1 MKRNEKTKRNRKIYE
16 SRIQGQSYRKIAE
29 VNGISICR
37 VRQIIDAEERK
48 SGRQSKGG
56 KLTKERSMA
65 ELRVDTEE
73 IKKHIDK
80 RIQELKKEFIT
91 KAAVDRMIDE
101 IEAVKAV
108 MNEEI
113 REHDRKDLINF
124 VNGINQCLVIIE
136 KYRNEETENG
146 ANEYI

>member
-1 MKRNEKTKRNRKIYE
+1 
-16 SRIQGQSYRKIAE
+16 
-29 VNGISICR
+29 
-37 VRQIIDAEERK
+37 
-48 SGRQSKGG
+48 
-56 KLTKERSMA
+56 MA
-65 ELRVDTEE
+65 ELRVDNEE

-80 RIQELKKEFIT
+80 RIQELKKEFVT
-91 KAAVDRMIDE
+91 MAAVDRMINE

-146 ANEYI
+146 ANEHI

>member
-1 MKRNEKTKRNRKIYE
+1 
-16 SRIQGQSYRKIAE
+16 
-29 VNGISICR
+29 
-37 VRQIIDAEERK
+37 
-48 SGRQSKGG
+48 
-56 KLTKERSMA
+56 MA

-101 IEAVKAV
+101 IEDVKAV

-146 ANEYI
+146 ANEHI

>member
-16 SRIQGQSYRKIAE
+16 S
-29 VNGISICR
+29 
-37 VRQIIDAEERK
+37 
-48 SGRQSKGG
+48 
-56 KLTKERSMA
+56 
-65 ELRVDTEE
+65 
-73 IKKHIDK
+73 

-124 VNGINQCLVIIE
+124 FNGINQCLVIIE

-146 ANEYI
+146 ANEHI